1 MESSLL
7 GLCELSS
14 FFVFTNVG
22 YISIFKIVNFFTI
35 QKKILPKMG
44 FEPICLF
51 SKTTDFKSVAYS
63 DFATSA
69 HLINK
74 LYHKRTSLSRKLP
87 YLFCLFTSENRSSAI
102 GKGITVMWLL
112 WCFFQGT
119 TEKHLYFSHTNFKL
133 ARHRI
138 STDHSWTRFNLNASF
153 ERHFHSWKTSICKL
167 ILSTQ

>member
-1 MESSLL
+1 ML
-7 GLCELSS
+7 GRFELPTFCLEGRYSIQLS
-14 FFVFTNVG
+14 YSTQLYRRWDLNSHVFF
-22 YISIFKIVNFFTI
+22 
-35 QKKILPKMG
+35 
-44 FEPICLF
+44 
-51 SKTTDFKSVAYS
+51 KTTDFKSVAYYQFRHFGLFYL
-63 DFATSA
+63 D
-69 HLINK
+69 I
-74 LYHKRTSLSRKLP
+74 LYHKRKSLSRKLP
-87 YLFCLFTSENRSSAI
+87 YLFCLFASENRSSAI
-102 GKGITVMWLL
+102 GEGVTVMWLL